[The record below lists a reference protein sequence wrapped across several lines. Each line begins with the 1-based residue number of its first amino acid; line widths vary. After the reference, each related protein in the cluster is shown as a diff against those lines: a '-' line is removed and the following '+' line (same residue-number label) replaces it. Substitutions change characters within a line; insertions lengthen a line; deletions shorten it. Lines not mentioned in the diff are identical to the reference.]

1 MYADKYTDSDT
12 NLTAF
17 IGRKVTLL
25 VDGKLLRGV
34 LKVAESGTG
43 NIVVGEWRTLI
54 TKIDA
59 WAPGYRRRV

>member
-1 MYADKYTDSDT
+1 MDTDSDT
-12 NLTAF
+12 NLTAYL
-17 IGRKVTLL
+17 GRKVTLL
-25 VDGKLLRGV
+25 LVNGKLLRGV

-43 NIVVGEWRTLI
+43 NIVVGDWRTLI